1 MLERAVMTGRHII
14 EESKDHVLPT
24 FAYSVLDNY
33 ITGDIVSDE
42 GSLLIGTSSGIY
54 VAVGNE
60 QNANFSDL
68 LVRMF
73 MHRKNSNQRFTLF
86 SPTQAWDGRIN
97 QLFGGELK
105 SIQRYSFHFNE
116 SDFSRRSISSLPS
129 DYQCKPIGDDT
140 LQSSRDFNESYV
152 IKYWGSVERFL
163 EKGFGY
169 CITQSNIAHSNVHAS
184 ECISIFSS
192 SGFAEV
198 DIATND
204 QFRGKGFAQFNAEA
218 FILECI
224 ERELTPRWDCDIHN
238 TASIRLAGKLGFANP
253 AKYSVFVRN

>member
-1 MLERAVMTGRHII
+1 MIGRNII

-33 ITGDIVSDE
+33 ITGDIVIDE

-60 QNANFSDL
+60 QNDNFSDL
-68 LVRMF
+68 LIQIF
-73 MHRKNSNQRFTLF
+73 MKRKNSDQRFTLF

-97 QLFGGELK
+97 ELFGGELRPL
-105 SIQRYSFHFNE
+105 QRYSFRFNL
-116 SDFSRRSISSLPS
+116 SDFPRRISSLPN
-129 DYQCKPIGDDT
+129 DFQCNKINEDT
-140 LQSSRDFNESYV
+140 LQSSSDFNESYI

-169 CITQSNIAHSNVHAS
+169 CITQSNIAHKNVHAS

-192 SGFAEV
+192 SEFAEV

-204 QFRGKGFAQFNAEA
+204 QFRGKGLAQANAEA
-218 FILECI
+218 FITECV

-238 TASIRLAGKLGFANP
+238 TASIRLAGKLGFGNP
-253 AKYSVFVRN
+253 AQYSIFVRS